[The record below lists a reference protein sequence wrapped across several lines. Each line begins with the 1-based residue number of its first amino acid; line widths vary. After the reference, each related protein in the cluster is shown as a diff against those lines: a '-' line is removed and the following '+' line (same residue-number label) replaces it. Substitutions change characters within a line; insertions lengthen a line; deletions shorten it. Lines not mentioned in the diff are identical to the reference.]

1 MEDSII
7 MEEKRRVLLRN
18 RKIFL
23 IFTKYLSHILGFGYI
38 IYTLLGFF
46 GIDAVEI
53 GYLVQLSV
61 LPWFYAFSA
70 SVALEFCYVHRLPL
84 YYIAIDE
91 LALVIDNYYTI
102 PLDSYNLF
110 LSHLFLV
117 GLLIF
122 GYTYYYVKNHK
133 RNTTAIY

>member
-1 MEDSII
+1 MEDSLI
-7 MEEKRRVLLRN
+7 MEEKHRAKLLRK

-23 IFTKYLSHILGFGYI
+23 LFTKYLSHILGFGYI

-53 GYLVQLSV
+53 GYLVQLSI
-61 LPWFYAFSA
+61 LPWCYAFSA
-70 SVALEFCYVHRLPL
+70 SKALEFCYVHRLPL
-84 YYIAIDE
+84 YYIAVDE

-102 PLDSYNLF
+102 PLDLYNLF
-110 LSHLFLV
+110 LFHLFLV

-122 GYTYYYVKNHK
+122 GYTYYYKH
-133 RNTTAIY
+133 R